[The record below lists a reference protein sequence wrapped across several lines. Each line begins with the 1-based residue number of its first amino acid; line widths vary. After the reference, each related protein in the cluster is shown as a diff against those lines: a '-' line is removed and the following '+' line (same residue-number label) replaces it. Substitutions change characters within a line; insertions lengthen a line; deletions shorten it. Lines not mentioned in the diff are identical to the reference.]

1 MLTEEDL
8 QHYRQYRP
16 EEEPEQDGEYKPL
29 IPTALTTATSY
40 SSIHH
45 ATKNCNKANST
56 TSSQG
61 TQVESPNHKKTVSHA
76 YWQSVFNRYSTS
88 VYLENK
94 GSVARDHLA
103 NERTYLAWLR
113 TSLSTISVGIG
124 ITQLFRL
131 DRSMTHNPNRMDQ
144 KSTLLFNGQMI
155 GLLFIFISM
164 MFLLFAFIRYFHTQV
179 ALVNG
184 YFPASRST
192 VAIASCTL
200 FFTMILILISIS
212 KQ

>member
-1 MLTEEDL
+1 MLTEENL
-8 QHYRQYRP
+8 QHYRQYHP

-29 IPTALTTATSY
+29 IAAALTTATSY
-40 SSIHH
+40 SSIRH

-61 TQVESPNHKKTVSHA
+61 TQVETPNPKKTVSHA

-131 DRSMTHNPNRMDQ
+131 DRSMTHNPNMMDQ
-144 KSTLLFNGQMI
+144 KPALLLNGRMI

>member
-1 MLTEEDL
+1 MLTEENL
-8 QHYRQYRP
+8 QHYRQYP
-16 EEEPEQDGEYKPL
+16 QDGEHQPL
-29 IPTALTTATSY
+29 VSTATTTATNY

-45 ATKNCNKANST
+45 ASNNCKKPDST

-61 TQVESPNHKKTVSHA
+61 TQVEFTNDKKVISQA

-131 DRSMTHNPNRMDQ
+131 DRSMTHNPNMMDQ
-144 KSTLLFNGQMI
+144 KPAPLFNGQMI
-155 GLLFIFISM
+155 GLLFIFISIL
-164 MFLLFAFIRYFHTQV
+164 FLFFAFIRYFHTQV

-192 VAIASCTL
+192 VAIASCIL
-200 FFTMILILISIS
+200 FFTMVLILISIC

>member
-1 MLTEEDL
+1 MLSEENL
-8 QHYRQYRP
+8 QYHRYQ
-16 EEEPEQDGEYKPL
+16 EDEDEDEQKPL
-29 IPTALTTATSY
+29 VAGTTTAANY
-40 SSIHH
+40 STVYH
-45 ATKNCNKANST
+45 ANQCSRARST

-61 TQVESPNHKKTVSHA
+61 TQVETTKNKKHRTFIHE
-76 YWQSVFNRYSTS
+76 YWQLLFNRYSTS

-131 DRSMTHNPNRMDQ
+131 ERSMTHNPPTVDQ
-144 KSTLLFNGQMI
+144 KPPLLNGQLI
-155 GLLFIFISM
+155 GLLFIFISIL
-164 MFLLFAFIRYFHTQV
+164 FLFFAFIRYFHTQV

-200 FFTMILILISIS
+200 LFTMILILVSIS